1 GHAVVEVLQG
11 FALDQR
17 AVDFSQAFAGF
28 TDDGLQATQIQWAL
42 ATVGLDDANARVR
55 LGDLAADAGV
65 LALLGAG
72 FAVDHV
78 VAGDLLLAGTHQGQL
93 DLVLDF
99 LDVDGAA
106 RRHAALEGG
115 GDLLG
120 QTRDGVVDARRG
132 GG

>member
-1 GHAVVEVLQG
+1 FSRDWSSDVCSSDLLFGHAVVEVLQG

-65 LALLGAG
+65 LALQIGRASCRG
-72 FAVDHV
+72 R
-78 VAGDLLLAGTHQGQL
+78 GS
-93 DLVLDF
+93 
-99 LDVDGAA
+99 AA
-106 RRHAALEGG
+106 
-115 GDLLG
+115 
-120 QTRDGVVDARRG
+120 
-132 GG
+132 